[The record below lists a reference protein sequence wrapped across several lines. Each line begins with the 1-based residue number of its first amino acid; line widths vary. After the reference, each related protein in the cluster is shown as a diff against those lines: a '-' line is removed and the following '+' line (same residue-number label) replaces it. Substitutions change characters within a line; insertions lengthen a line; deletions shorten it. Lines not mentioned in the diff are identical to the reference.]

1 MIRANRRLAARL
13 CPRHNRSTTLPPW
26 PPVASALFWFAL
38 AAVASGQISY
48 VPQDAQLAGSCPDC
62 GTTYEESLS
71 QALYIGPGGQDPTA
85 YVEQPYHPLRERLQQ
100 ILHPPGRHRG
110 LGHPLQR
117 ESWLFRPF
125 GAGWFAGVAQ
135 GGRAIE
141 DHPGI
146 GNLFSGGV
154 GMKRGYI
161 GGYRLGWDS
170 SYYWG
175 AELRMA
181 FASVELFDSPAAR
194 AAQQV
199 ADADESDSWRNRFDQ
214 RRDASL
220 QQWDANLVYYPWG
233 DSQWRPYLTVGLG
246 TQRVRLYDR
255 INNHY
260 DSFMFTLPLA
270 VGLKYR
276 CNDRLA
282 LRFDVTDN
290 IAFGGGSA
298 FGALHTL
305 AATAGVE
312 VRFGGTRKAY
322 WPWNPGRH
330 YW

>member
-1 MIRANRRLAARL
+1 M
-13 CPRHNRSTTLPPW
+13 
-26 PPVASALFWFAL
+26 
-38 AAVASGQISY
+38 SY
-48 VPQDAQLAGSCPDC
+48 VPQDAHLAESCPDC
-62 GTTYEESLS
+62 GTAYEESLS
-71 QALYIGPGGQDPTA
+71 QTLYTELPGQDPTA
-85 YVEQPYHPLRERLQQ
+85 CVEQTYHPFRERLQQ
-100 ILHPPGRHRG
+100 MLHPPGRHRG

-125 GAGWFAGVAQ
+125 GVGWFAGVAQ
-135 GGRAIE
+135 GGRALDE
-141 DHPGI
+141 HAGV
-146 GNLFSGGV
+146 GSLFSGGV

-181 FASVELFDSPAAR
+181 FASIELFDTPAAQ

-199 ADADESDSWRNRFDQ
+199 ADTEKGVDANDPWRDRFDL

-220 QQWDANLVYYPWG
+220 QQWDVNLVHYPWG
-233 DSQWRPYLTVGLG
+233 DSQWRPYLMVGLG
-246 TQRVRLYDR
+246 AERVRLFDR
-255 INNHY
+255 TDHYY
-260 DSFMFTLPLA
+260 DSFLFTLPVA
-270 VGLKYR
+270 AGLKYR

-290 IAFGGGSA
+290 MAFGGGSA
-298 FGALHTL
+298 FGTLHTL